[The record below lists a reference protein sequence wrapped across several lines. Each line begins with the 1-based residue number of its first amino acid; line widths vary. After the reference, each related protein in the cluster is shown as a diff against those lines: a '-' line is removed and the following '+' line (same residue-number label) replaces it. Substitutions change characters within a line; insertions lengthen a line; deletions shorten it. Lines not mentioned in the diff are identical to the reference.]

1 LIFGVSCGLFLNQI
15 HMNHIP
21 ELASLTGVSVKMNG
35 VDILK
40 NISLSVKP
48 GEQWAIV
55 GKNGSGKTTLAQALT
70 GQVFHQGSVA
80 FHLPEKAH
88 SGRVLLIEQQHRF
101 KNRSNTS
108 DLYYQQRYNSFDAED
123 TITVEEALRQAVPE
137 LPASYDQWISKL
149 HLQPLLQEPL
159 IQLSN
164 GENKR
169 LQLALALLRNPA
181 VLVMDNPFVGLD
193 TEGRQTLHQ
202 IIDSIVADGI
212 HIILITAPQELPAS
226 ITHVAVLEN
235 GHLVQAG
242 PKSEWKPETMRAATK
257 QYDIKKLQPLVN
269 DIDFDIAVKMVNV
282 TIKYGDRIILDHI
295 NWEVKK
301 GECWSLSG
309 PNGAGKS
316 TLLSLITADNPQAY
330 ANELYLFD
338 QRRGS
343 GESIWDIKKRI
354 GFVSPE
360 LHVFFDRGT
369 SCFNVVASGLFD
381 TIGLFRQLSA
391 TQETQVK
398 EWLNL
403 LQLNSLQR
411 KPLFQL
417 SLGQQ
422 RLVLLARALV
432 KNPPLL
438 ILDEPCQ
445 GLDEEQTTNFKELIN
460 TLCTRFGTTLLYV
473 SHYVKDIPE
482 CVTHSAKLAQGTLIV

>member
-1 LIFGVSCGLFLNQI
+1 MHTIS
-15 HMNHIP
+15 
-21 ELASLTGVSVKMNG
+21 ELVTMTAVSVKMNG
-35 VDILK
+35 IDILK
-40 NISLSVKP
+40 DINLTIRP

-70 GQVFHQGSVA
+70 GRVFHQGTVE

-88 SGRVLLIEQQHRF
+88 SGGVLLIEQQHRF

-123 TITVEEALRQAVPE
+123 TITVEEALQQAVPE
-137 LPASYDQWISKL
+137 LPASYEQWIRQL
-149 HLQPLLQEPL
+149 HLQALLQEPI

-169 LQLALALLRNPA
+169 LQLARALLRDPA

-193 TEGRQTLHQ
+193 TEGRQTLHG
-202 IIDSIVADGI
+202 IINSIVADGI
-212 HIILITAPQELPAS
+212 HIILITPPQELPAS
-226 ITHVAVLEN
+226 ITHVAILEN
-235 GHLVQAG
+235 GSLVHAG
-242 PKSEWKPETMRAATK
+242 VKTEWKPEKTGTPVK
-257 QYDIKKLQPLVN
+257 QYDIQKLKPRAATH
-269 DIDFDIAVKMVNV
+269 DFQVAVKMVNM

-301 GECWSLSG
+301 GERWSLSG

-369 SCFNVVASGLFD
+369 SCFDVVASGLFD
-381 TIGLFRQLSA
+381 TIGLFRQLSS
-391 TQETQVK
+391 TQEAQVK
-398 EWLNL
+398 EWMAL
-403 LQLNSLQR
+403 LQLETLVR

-445 GLDEEQTTNFKELIN
+445 GLDEEQTNNFRELIN
-460 TLCTRFGTTLLYV
+460 ALCTHFGTTLLYI

-482 CVTHSAKLAQGTLIV
+482 CVTHSAKLQQGTLIV